1 MDLTGPKLIG
11 WTEVDLIG
19 PNGVEVDL
27 IGPHRNNLI
36 LERTNYLQQILEK
49 KKHYIMIQIIIYS
62 HISRGSATGSNKR

>member
-11 WTEVDLIG
+11 WTEVELIG

-49 KKHYIMIQIIIYS
+49 KKTLYNDTNNYLFSYI
-62 HISRGSATGSNKR
+62 AWFCDW

>member
-49 KKHYIMIQIIIYS
+49 KKTLYNDTNNYLFSYI
-62 HISRGSATGSNKR
+62 AWFCDW